1 MKDLFENDHMDNVLS
16 FLKVTGL
23 YQKIKTWLQSWKH
36 NKLINW
42 KQIIAE

>member
-1 MKDLFENDHMDNVLS
+1 MKDLSENIHMDDVLS
-16 FLKVTGL
+16 FLKETGL
-23 YQKIKTWLQSWKH
+23 YQKIVTWLQSWNY